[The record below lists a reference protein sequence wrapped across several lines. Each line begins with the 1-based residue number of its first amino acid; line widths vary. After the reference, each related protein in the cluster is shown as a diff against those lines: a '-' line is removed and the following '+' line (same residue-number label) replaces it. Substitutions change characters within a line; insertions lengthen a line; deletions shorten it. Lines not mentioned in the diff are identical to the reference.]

1 MSQVSEEVLKER
13 YYLPGESSWEDVCKR
28 VSNFIGCT
36 NEERKEFYDLMASKK
51 FIPNSPC
58 LFNAGTKD
66 PIMSACFAIGIDDDM
81 VSIYD
86 ALKKS
91 ALLFKAGAGVGF
103 NFSNIRPRGAPVG
116 DTNGVASGVL
126 SFMSVF
132 NESIDVVK
140 QAGRRRGASI
150 AILND
155 DHPEIEDF
163 IRSKVVEGKFKNFN
177 ISVLVS
183 DAFLKAV
190 EEDKSWDLK
199 FGGKVYKTLPARE
212 LFGLMVSS
220 TYKLGEPGYLFRD
233 TINASNPNIHLGEIV
248 TTNPCVTGHTLLI
261 TKDGNKRI
269 DELVDKEVEIW
280 NGYEW
285 SLVTPKVTGEN
296 RPIMRIRF
304 STNNREHYLNCTL
317 YHTFHTT
324 DGKKEAKDLVIGD
337 TLIPYRLP
345 DNDEV
350 VILSKVVNIKL
361 YQGTVEKV
369 YCLTEP
375 KNHTFIANGI
385 LVGNCG
391 EIPILTDPKTG
402 GGESCNL
409 GSIDVSKCLKAG
421 GFDLVEIEYVTRKAA
436 VFLNEVLHKN
446 VYPFPEIGSMTLA
459 SAKLGYGQMGL
470 ADAFIRLGIAYDS
483 PEARLLAYNI
493 QKFIDDTM
501 IDESQ
506 KLVSRYGVYPAW
518 KGSTWDKKGIK
529 IANSVLTC
537 NAPTGTISLIA
548 ECSSGIEPNFSFVH
562 QRKNCIGK
570 EYFIVTPIFE
580 EYAKKEIAEKFAD
593 HGEQE
598 KRWNE
603 LVQYCY
609 ENGSIQGVDWIS
621 PNFKRL
627 FKTNLDIDVRD
638 HIDMQ
643 AVLQEHTGNSISKTC
658 IMKKSAKLEE
668 MEDAVLYAWKKKVKG
683 LTLYRQGS
691 REDEVI
697 NLKKEELIP
706 SKRKV
711 NGHKQFED
719 PVTGELRYLPKRP
732 DVIPGLTAKKQSGC
746 NKLMITVNEFEAV
759 PYEVLVGSK
768 KGGCKAMQDAMA
780 LLASLCLRWNIP
792 AIEVCN
798 AIKDVECNVAMR
810 NPNAEGKSCPN
821 IIAKFLESCLP
832 DDENTD
838 EVEKVLKSKK
848 NKHPSSK
855 QKDARPKCPS
865 CGEFLDFGEGC
876 RKGSCACG
884 WSGCN

>member
-36 NEERKEFYDLMASKK
+36 DEERKEFYDLMASKK

-58 LFNAGTKD
+58 LFNAGTTD

-163 IRSKVVEGKFKNFN
+163 IKSKVVEGKFKNFN

-190 EEDKSWDLK
+190 EEDTSWDLK
-199 FGGKVYKTLPARE
+199 FGGKVYRTLPARE

-233 TINASNPNIHLGEIV
+233 TINASNPNIHLGEII
-248 TTNPCVTGHTLLI
+248 TTNP
-261 TKDGNKRI
+261 
-269 DELVDKEVEIW
+269 
-280 NGYEW
+280 
-285 SLVTPKVTGEN
+285 
-296 RPIMRIRF
+296 
-304 STNNREHYLNCTL
+304 
-317 YHTFHTT
+317 
-324 DGKKEAKDLVIGD
+324 
-337 TLIPYRLP
+337 
-345 DNDEV
+345 
-350 VILSKVVNIKL
+350 
-361 YQGTVEKV
+361 
-369 YCLTEP
+369 
-375 KNHTFIANGI
+375 
-385 LVGNCG
+385 CG

-409 GSIDVSKCLKAG
+409 GSIDISKCLKDG
-421 GFDLVEIEYVTRKAA
+421 QIDWDQLEYITRKAA

-446 VYPFPEIGSMTLA
+446 VYPFQEIESMTLA
-459 SAKLGYGQMGL
+459 TAKLGCGQMGP

-506 KLVSRYGVYPAW
+506 KLVARYGVYPAW
-518 KGSTWDKKGIK
+518 EGSTWEKKGIK

-570 EYFIVTPIFE
+570 EYFIVAPIFE
-580 EYAKKEIAEKFAD
+580 EYAKKEIAERFND
-593 HGEQE
+593 QNEQE

-609 ENGSIQGVDWIS
+609 ENGSIQGVDWLS
-621 PNFKRL
+621 SNFKRL

-658 IMKKSAKLEE
+658 IMKKSAKQEE

-691 REDEVI
+691 RDDEVI
-697 NLKKEELIP
+697 NLKREDTPIP
-706 SKRKV
+706 TKRKV

-732 DVIPGLTAKKQSGC
+732 DRLPGVTEKHQSGC
-746 NKLMITVNEFEAV
+746 NKVMLTLNEFDNV
-759 PYEVLVGSK
+759 PYELLINSK
-768 KGGCKAMQDAMA
+768 KGGCKAMQDATA
-780 LLASLCLRWNIP
+780 LLISLCLRWNIP
-792 AIEVCN
+792 AIDVCR

-810 NPNAEGKSCPN
+810 NPNSDGKSCPN

-832 DDENTD
+832 DDEDMD
-838 EVEKVLKSKK
+838 EIEKVLKSKK
-848 NKHPSSK
+848 NKKSSQK
-855 QKDARPKCPS
+855 QKESRPKCPS
-865 CGEFLDFGEGC
+865 CGENLDFGEGC
-876 RKGSCACG
+876 GKGTCGSCG
-884 WSGCN
+884 WSGCS